1 MIDYVNQLREGI
13 VDAYVGIVQGLK
25 TGENGKFHLLFISGE
40 DLSIA

>member
-25 TGENGKFHLLFISGE
+25 AAESCKC
-40 DLSIA
+40 DV

>member
-25 TGENGKFHLLFISGE
+25 AGERCKSRIVVFIA
-40 DLSIA
+40 LI